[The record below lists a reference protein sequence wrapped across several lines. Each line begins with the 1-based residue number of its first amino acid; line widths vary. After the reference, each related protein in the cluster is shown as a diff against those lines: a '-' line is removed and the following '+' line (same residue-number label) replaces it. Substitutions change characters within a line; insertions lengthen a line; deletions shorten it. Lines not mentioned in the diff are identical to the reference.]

1 MSPEFLIT
9 SSKFK
14 NYQFLV
20 KNDILELKTKRQTL
34 AGLAGCW
41 DTLAGD
47 IIINCKRTVKLQSLQ
62 YLSKFLSQP
71 TKQNGKKKVCCGFL
85 LFFVDLY
92 L

>member
-20 KNDILELKTKRQTL
+20 KNDILEQKTKRQTL
-34 AGLAGCW
+34 AGLASV
-41 DTLAGD
+41 AGD

-71 TKQNGKKKVCCGFL
+71 TKQNGKKKVYCGFL

>member
-20 KNDILELKTKRQTL
+20 KNDILEQKTKRQTL
-34 AGLAGCW
+34 AGLASV
-41 DTLAGD
+41 AGD

-71 TKQNGKKKVCCGFL
+71 TKQNGKKKVYCGFL
-85 LFFVDLY
+85 LFFVDLN

>member
-9 SSKFK
+9 SSKSK

-20 KNDILELKTKRQTL
+20 KNDILEPKTKRQTL
-34 AGLAGCW
+34 AGLASV
-41 DTLAGD
+41 AGD

-71 TKQNGKKKVCCGFL
+71 TKQNGKKKVYCGFL

>member
-9 SSKFK
+9 SSKSK

-20 KNDILELKTKRQTL
+20 KNDILEQKTKRQTL
-34 AGLAGCW
+34 AGLASV
-41 DTLAGD
+41 AGD

-71 TKQNGKKKVCCGFL
+71 TKQNGKKKVYCGFL
-85 LFFVDLY
+85 LFFVDLN